1 MLGID
6 DAPPALTCA
15 YSDDE
20 SSDDDVAGSYQ
31 VSRAA
36 EDAESSQQEDSKWY
50 EMLCGEDYDA
60 LAQASV
66 ASVDTTYGPR
76 LEYSPLLNTWR
87 VRDDRRHGA

>member
-20 SSDDDVAGSYQ
+20 SSDDDVAGSCR

-36 EDAESSQQEDSKWY
+36 EDAESSQQEDSK
-50 EMLCGEDYDA
+50 
-60 LAQASV
+60 
-66 ASVDTTYGPR
+66 
-76 LEYSPLLNTWR
+76 
-87 VRDDRRHGA
+87 